1 MFKIIP
7 QTWMRNIKHF
17 GLSEKQKK
25 KQVHGLIIIIPTPA
39 QPPKKW
45 AFCALAKSNSIS
57 IP

>member
-1 MFKIIP
+1 
-7 QTWMRNIKHF
+7 MRNIKHF